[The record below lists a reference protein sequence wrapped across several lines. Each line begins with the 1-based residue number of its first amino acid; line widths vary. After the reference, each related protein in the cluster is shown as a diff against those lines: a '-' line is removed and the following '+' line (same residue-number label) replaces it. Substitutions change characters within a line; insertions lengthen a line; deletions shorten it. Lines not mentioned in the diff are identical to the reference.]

1 MQLHPMPNKIQKN
14 IFMYRVEF
22 SGSKEIII
30 TSYRKW
36 LIAKSLNVDSDL
48 S

>member
-1 MQLHPMPNKIQKN
+1 MPDKIQKS
-14 IFMYRVEF
+14 ISMYRVEL

-30 TSYRKW
+30 TSYRNR
-36 LIAKSLNVDSDL
+36 LIAKSLNVDSVM

>member
-1 MQLHPMPNKIQKN
+1 MPNKIQKS
-14 IFMYRVEF
+14 ISIYRVEF

-30 TSYRKW
+30 TSYRNW
-36 LIAKSLNVDSDL
+36 LIAKSLNVNSVM